1 MRFSSFS
8 PTLACVAEGKG
19 EFGRA
24 RAVPSANY
32 ASFPLAPAETH
43 NKKTSGILDT
53 SPHSPASIKN
63 RWDILEGLIF
73 GETYLRRE
81 ICVSENIGL
90 AL

>member
-63 RWDILEGLIF
+63 RWEDGIFWRVLYSERLIYGGKFVFQKILG
-73 GETYLRRE
+73 
-81 ICVSENIGL
+81 
-90 AL
+90 